1 MREFGQPLSSDA
13 FSGFGRNNVAA
24 DRAVRAATLDLYRR
38 VVPRFAGLFQK
49 DHLLLAHPLQAM
61 EELSHSLHRAGLN
74 CRFLGRVRHDCSE
87 AAARAILLSEM
98 LARTIKRQ
106 LWHQFRATQEAQALP
121 SEEPYVGLC
130 VDTLNQLL
138 EDSQRAADL
147 WFRIKTEILDY
158 FGKMSL
164 EPWELSADY
173 DLRRHCKVSILVRKC
188 LGKSVTFFDTQKNGR
203 FVVFVRCVELFLL
216 KRLCWRWNKVHW
228 AVLSP
233 QTLYPCSHE

>member
-1 MREFGQPLSSDA
+1 MYLLDFARVFPPESPPLSSPPKGCHLYRLLRGELVKEFGQPLSSDA
-13 FSGFGRNNVAA
+13 FSGFGRNNLAA
-24 DRAVRAATLDLYRR
+24 DRLVRSATLDLYRR

-61 EELSHSLHRAGLN
+61 EELSHYLHRAGLN

-87 AAARAILLSEM
+87 AAARAVLLAEM

-106 LWHQFRATQEAQALP
+106 LWHQFRTTQEEQALP
-121 SEEPYVGLC
+121 SEEPYVVLC

-138 EDSQRAADL
+138 EEDPQKTAEL

-164 EPWELSADY
+164 EPWELSVDY
-173 DLRRHCKVSILVRKC
+173 DLRRHCKVSTLV
-188 LGKSVTFFDTQKNGR
+188 
-203 FVVFVRCVELFLL
+203 
-216 KRLCWRWNKVHW
+216 
-228 AVLSP
+228 
-233 QTLYPCSHE
+233 